1 MEVIPY
7 FSRTHT
13 RGTEKKT
20 VNLKPVI
27 WVKLNFN
34 QMKNAIVF
42 IGKVK
47 SATLSLEDAF
57 IDFLNDNYFPGAV
70 EDLDTETVEFEY
82 QNFLN
87 TYNK

>member
-1 MEVIPY
+1 
-7 FSRTHT
+7 
-13 RGTEKKT
+13 
-20 VNLKPVI
+20 
-27 WVKLNFN
+27 
-34 QMKNAIVF
+34 MKNAIVF